1 MNTSEHPTQQPEP
14 SEGGYGTPTPEQEM
28 PPGVD
33 AVTMET
39 QEQASTND
47 EKLEGKDDKASTS
60 EKPDSESAAR
70 EDKNN
75 ADTLPDGSGTNREG
89 QGSEHGQEN
98 SDESFSAG

>member
-39 QEQASTND
+39 QEQASTH
-47 EKLEGKDDKASTS
+47 EGKDDKGSIS
-60 EKPDSESAAR
+60 EKPDSESAAQ

-89 QGSEHGQEN
+89 QGSEHGQED